1 MCTTSTVFDEH
12 SKNMK
17 CLLLSGYYSN
27 IYIIYINDNADSET
41 SIELHNCVF

>member
-1 MCTTSTVFDEH
+1 MYITSPVFDEH
-12 SKNMK
+12 GKNMK

-27 IYIIYINDNADSET
+27 IYIINDNANSET